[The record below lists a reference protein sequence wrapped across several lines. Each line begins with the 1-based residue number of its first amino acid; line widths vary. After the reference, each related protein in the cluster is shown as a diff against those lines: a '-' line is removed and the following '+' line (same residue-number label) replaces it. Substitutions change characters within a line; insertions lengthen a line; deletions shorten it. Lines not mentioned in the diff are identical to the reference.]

1 MSCMN
6 KVMVDKDRYRE
17 YPMKELLNVL
27 ANLRIQE
34 INGQTILALVS
45 KEQRLIFEVFNLSL
59 SEPLLL

>member
-1 MSCMN
+1 
-6 KVMVDKDRYRE
+6 
-17 YPMKELLNVL
+17 MKELLNVL